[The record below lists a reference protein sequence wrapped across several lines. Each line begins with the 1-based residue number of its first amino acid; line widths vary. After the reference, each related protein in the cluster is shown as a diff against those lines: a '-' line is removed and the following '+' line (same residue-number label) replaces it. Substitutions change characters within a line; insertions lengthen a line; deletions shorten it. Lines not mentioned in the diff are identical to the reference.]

1 MESSVDTKF
10 AHYVNKSQMYPV
22 INQTSPYEDILGD
35 EDKSSLIGED
45 GLMWSGATTLAA
57 TILITSSESTTT
69 RLGGGSSDRKEVYS
83 LAGKIVLSCLAATAS
98 LITVCGNLLVMLSF
112 FLDRQIRNPTNYFIL
127 SLSVSDFLIG
137 LISMP
142 FLTFYLMLGYWPF
155 GKIICNLWLS
165 LDYTVCLTS
174 IYTVLFITID
184 RFCSVRMPAK
194 YRNWRTPDKI
204 IIMVAFTWICPMLLF
219 FTSIFGWSFTLRDEP
234 YETQC
239 DVAWSSN
246 KVFSFVLVVA
256 YFWST
261 LIVIIV
267 LYIFIY
273 QVARNLERKNREKQR
288 KLSSLVGASASNTG
302 ALVSVVALPNQVS
315 YIFYSLDF
323 YYTIEKFNPLNTN
336 FEIF

>member
-1 MESSVDTKF
+1 
-10 AHYVNKSQMYPV
+10 MYPV
-22 INQTSPYEDILGD
+22 PNPPPTINR
-35 EDKSSLIGED
+35 
-45 GLMWSGATTLAA
+45 TTLSYDNLNHPFWSSSSTNQPTQSSKLDELLVTELPK
-57 TILITSSESTTT
+57 TI
-69 RLGGGSSDRKEVYS
+69 EVYS
-83 LAGKIVLSCLAATAS
+83 VAGKIVLSSLAATAS

-194 YRNWRTPDKI
+194 YRNWRTPDKVI
-204 IIMVAFTWICPMLLF
+204 FMVGFTWLLPIFLF
-219 FTSIFGWSFTLRDEP
+219 FTSIFGWSFTLSDEP
-234 YETQC
+234 YERQC

-246 KVFSFVLVVA
+246 KIFSFILVVS

-273 QVARNLERKNREKQR
+273 QVARNLERKSREKQR

-302 ALVSVVALPNQVS
+302 ALVSVVALPNQVIIR
-315 YIFYSLDF
+315 YDLFTVFLF
-323 YYTIEKFNPLNTN
+323 VV
-336 FEIF
+336 